1 RPPFV
6 IHWSARVV
14 LSGGVLLGRSLV
26 LRDVTAERRAQR
38 LQEDLT
44 HTLVHDLRNPLTSLQ
59 GAVEMLSAC
68 EPPLSERQRALF
80 EIADRA
86 TQRMLA
92 LVNAILDV
100 TRLEKGAMPVNPR
113 SLELAGLVE
122 EALTLHEH
130 IGRQRRVELVNDVP
144 RALPRLAADLHL
156 LERVL
161 QNLVGNALKFT
172 PDGGRVSVAAAVH
185 VDDDAFVEVVV
196 SDTGPG
202 VPARVRERLFQK
214 FVTGS
219 SGGTGL
225 GLAFCRLAI
234 EAHAGRIWLGEEPGG
249 TFIHFTLPVHA

>member
-1 RPPFV
+1 
-6 IHWSARVV
+6 
-14 LSGGVLLGRSLV
+14 
-26 LRDVTAERRAQR
+26 VTAERGAQR

-44 HTLVHDLRNPLTSLQ
+44 HTMVHDLRNPLTALQ

-68 EPPLSERQRALF
+68 EPPLTERQRGLF
-80 EIADRA
+80 EIADRS

-113 SLELAGLVE
+113 AVGLTEAAE
-122 EALTLHEH
+122 EVLTFYEH
-130 IGRQRRVELVNDVP
+130 LGRQHRVELANDVP
-144 RALPRLAADLHL
+144 ATLPRVAADLHL

-161 QNLVGNALKFT
+161 HNLVGNALKFT
-172 PDGGRVSVAAAVH
+172 PDGGQVRVAARPYA
-185 VDDDAFVEVVV
+185 DDDAFLEVVV

-202 VPARVRERLFQK
+202 VPPRVRERLFQK

-219 SGGTGL
+219 AGGTGL
-225 GLAFCRLAI
+225 GLAFCRLAV

-249 TFIHFTLPVHA
+249 AAIHFTLPVHA

>member
-1 RPPFV
+1 
-6 IHWSARVV
+6 V

-59 GAVEMLSAC
+59 GAIEMLSVC
-68 EPPLSERQRALF
+68 EPPLTERQRGLF
-80 EIADRA
+80 EIADRS
-86 TQRMLA
+86 TQRMLG

-100 TRLEKGAMPVNPR
+100 TRLEKGVMPVNPR
-113 SLELAGLVE
+113 SIDLADSVE
-122 EALTLHEH
+122 EALTFHEH
-130 IGRQRRVELVNDVP
+130 LGRQHQVELVNDVS
-144 RALPRLAADLHL
+144 RGLPRLAADLHL

-161 QNLVGNALKFT
+161 HNLIGNALKFT
-172 PDGGRVSVAAAVH
+172 PDGGRVRVAARMYA
-185 VDDDAFVEVVV
+185 DDDCFVEIVV

-202 VPARVRERLFQK
+202 VPERVRERLFQK

-225 GLAFCRLAI
+225 GLAFCRLAV
-234 EAHAGRIWLGEEPGG
+234 EAHAGRIWLGDEPGG
-249 TFIHFTLPVHA
+249 AAIHLTLPVHA